1 MTSVATI
8 AAASI
13 TFLAF
18 AADPILIGVPY
29 RHGNTSQA
37 SVDLVRNNPDKY
49 RNITDVQF
57 PVQDWTPII
66 QAQKAA
72 DCGVIMIDHWVAAE
86 LASFALADVLG
97 LTPGAPVYLQ
107 YGPAQP
113 EFLDLAGD
121 AAEGFVWGSVIGTY
135 ADEMGM
141 AFRQAC
147 MAKYPGTMGMV
158 YSGSGHD
165 TTHMLACVRATV
177 DPSDF
182 DGVGAA
188 IKAISHR
195 GVCGTY
201 TFAND
206 GHIPLSY
213 PNTTGDPEAGQA
225 HLIVQVQ
232 DGAHTIISPTLL
244 KQTAIRPEPWM

>member
-1 MTSVATI
+1 MGENDITLNRRQTLMTSVATI

-18 AADPILIGVPY
+18 AADPILIGVPCP
-29 RHGNTSQA
+29 HGNTSQA

-107 YGPAQP
+107 YGLAQP

-121 AAEGFVWGSVIGTY
+121 AAEGFVWAPSSAPMPTRWAWRFGRLAWRNTPAPWAWFIPARAMTRPICWPV
-135 ADEMGM
+135 
-141 AFRQAC
+141 
-147 MAKYPGTMGMV
+147 
-158 YSGSGHD
+158 SGPRS
-165 TTHMLACVRATV
+165 TR
-177 DPSDF
+177 P
-182 DGVGAA
+182 
-188 IKAISHR
+188 IS
-195 GVCGTY
+195 
-201 TFAND
+201 
-206 GHIPLSY
+206 
-213 PNTTGDPEAGQA
+213 
-225 HLIVQVQ
+225 
-232 DGAHTIISPTLL
+232 
-244 KQTAIRPEPWM
+244 TA